1 MVVGYGEGIWRRE
14 RKEGKEGRKRKEEK
28 GGKGGGKKKGGKK
41 GEEGAIAT
49 AMGPLPNRRGERQAR
64 EASAVVRPPCK
75 STVIA

>member
-1 MVVGYGEGIWRRE
+1 MEEGEKGGERRE
-14 RKEGKEGRKRKEEK
+14 EKEGRKRRK
-28 GGKGGGKKKGGKK
+28 GRGEKKGGKK

>member
-1 MVVGYGEGIWRRE
+1 MEEGEKGGERRE
-14 RKEGKEGRKRKEEK
+14 EKEGRKWRKGRGE
-28 GGKGGGKKKGGKK
+28 KKGGKK

>member
-28 GGKGGGKKKGGKK
+28 GGKGGGKKGGKK